1 MPGGGIQR
9 LLFGQLVVRLVRVG
23 FGGLAV
29 VVPDAEDAAHGDVQL
44 AVCGVVH
51 LPGQFQ
57 HPEDLIVHLNGC
69 DAGVV
74 VDGLDIHHAVIIVV
88 DVVETVVFQQVG
100 VEGVHLTGE
109 LLLAVAIGNDLRDS
123 VEGIIEDGAVPL
135 GVGAHARRGGFLGR
149 AAGGEDTE
157 AERPGQQSG
166 NETLDA
172 HACSFAA
179 AVKEACSSDRWASR
193 SPKTQFLLDGVTT
206 ALRGMIT
213 CACFMRSSRVSRSFS
228 LKFASTSAGG

>member
-1 MPGGGIQR
+1 MSQCRAAASSASCSGS
-9 LLFGQLVVRLVRVG
+9 LLSASFV
-23 FGGLAV
+23 LAS
-29 VVPDAEDAAHGDVQL
+29 EDAAHGDVQL

-69 DAGVV
+69 DAGIV

-109 LLLAVAIGNDLRDS
+109 LLLAVAVGDDLRDS

-135 GVGAHARRGGFLGR
+135 GVGAHA
-149 AAGGEDTE
+149 
-157 AERPGQQSG
+157 
-166 NETLDA
+166 
-172 HACSFAA
+172 
-179 AVKEACSSDRWASR
+179 
-193 SPKTQFLLDGVTT
+193 
-206 ALRGMIT
+206 
-213 CACFMRSSRVSRSFS
+213 
-228 LKFASTSAGG
+228 